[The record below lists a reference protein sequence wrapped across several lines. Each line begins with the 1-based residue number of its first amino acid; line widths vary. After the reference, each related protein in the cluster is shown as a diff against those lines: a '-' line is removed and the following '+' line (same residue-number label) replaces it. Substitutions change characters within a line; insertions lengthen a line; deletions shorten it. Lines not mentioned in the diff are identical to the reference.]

1 MSYTI
6 YRNITIKE
14 VRNEK
19 QTPLTR
25 ISDINGETYKRDSY
39 YVNIAHFS
47 NHTHATSHSLENHMK
62 LNQLMSV
69 AVNEHGQVIALINHT
84 NNVSACIGTNIKTEI
99 KEWLTAMIYIVPIL
113 AFGIGLCY
121 RSIPFFEQ
129 GRNEGW
135 IPLLFGL
142 GAISFGV
149 FLFKSLVLMAGEGKK
164 ALKELTAG

>member
-6 YRNITIKE
+6 YKNITIKE

-39 YVNIAHFS
+39 YVNVAHFS
-47 NHTHATSHSLENHMK
+47 NYTHATFHQLEQHMK

-69 AVNEHGQVIALINHT
+69 AVNEHGQVIAVVNHT
-84 NNVSACIGTNIKTEI
+84 TNVSACTGTNLKTEI
-99 KEWLTAMIYIVPIL
+99 KEWLVAMIYIVPIF
-113 AFGIGLCY
+113 AFGIWLCY

-129 GRNEGW
+129 GRDAGW

-149 FLFKSLVLMAGEGKK
+149 FLFKSLILMAGEGKK
-164 ALKELTAG
+164 ALRELLNV